1 MIKSTASSTDT
12 MAGPT
17 TTKPCMSHVHT
28 FNHVGGRPDERLGS
42 RGSFTP
48 GVRIMSGGQRLGEQV
63 SPFMDNNDDTHR
75 GKVLFVSKTLKPD
88 LSGEA
93 RTNVVGGRPT
103 ERLGVRGSFTPG
115 SKKRFLGGTPR
126 DMPIGATINPGKVL
140 FVSSTHKPD
149 MSGEARVN
157 AVRPDE
163 RLGSRGSFTPG
174 VRVMSGGPRGR
185 DGAPAK
191 ATCNHDGGAV
201 VLHVSTTL
209 KPDLSGEAGYNAV
222 GGRPTERLG
231 SRGSF
236 TPGGRAWLGG
246 APRDVPLE
254 ASVNPGKV
262 LFVSSVHKPDLSGEA
277 RTNAVRPDERLGTRG
292 SFTPGARRWLG
303 GEPRDV
309 PAEREVKDHGT
320 VLFPPPAPCA
330 AAPSDDYEHYEE
342 ANEEEEEIAAWDER
356 QPLDAV
362 PVNYGAAAAAAA
374 VVMMVDNSNGG
385 RAGMVKQNSGVF
397 LRSCGSDT
405 HLSALT
411 SESPRPAF

>member
-1 MIKSTASSTDT
+1 
-12 MAGPT
+12 MAGPTT
-17 TTKPCMSHVHT
+17 TTKPCMSHVHA

-48 GVRIMSGGQRLGEQV
+48 GVRIMSGGQRAREQV
-63 SPFMDNNDDTHR
+63 PPETFNDDTHR
-75 GKVLFVSKTLKPD
+75 GKVLFVSSTLKPD
-88 LSGEA
+88 LSSEA
-93 RTNVVGGRPT
+93 RTNVIGGRPT

-126 DMPIGATINPGKVL
+126 DMPLGAGTISPGEVL
-140 FVSSTHKPD
+140 FVSSIHKPD

-174 VRVMSGGPRGR
+174 VRVMSGGPRGG
-185 DGAPAK
+185 DAPAK
-191 ATCNHDGGAV
+191 ASSNHGGGAV
-201 VLHVSTTL
+201 VLHVSSTL
-209 KPDLSGEAGYNAV
+209 KPDLSSEGGYNAV

-236 TPGGRAWLGG
+236 APGARAWLGG

-254 ASVNPGKV
+254 AAVNPGKV
-262 LFVSSVHKPDLSGEA
+262 LFVSSVHKPDLGGEA
-277 RTNAVRPDERLGTRG
+277 RTNAVRPDERLGTQG
-292 SFTPGARRWLG
+292 SFTTGARRWLG

-309 PAEREVKDHGT
+309 PAEREVEDHGT
-320 VLFPPPAPCA
+320 VLFPPPPCA
-330 AAPSDDYEHYEE
+330 APCDDYDCYEE
-342 ANEEEEEIAAWDER
+342 TNEAEEFAAQDER

-362 PVNYGAAAAAAA
+362 PLNFGAAAAAA
-374 VVMMVDNSNGG
+374 VMVMVDSSSG
-385 RAGMVKQNSGVF
+385 RAAMVKENSGVF

-411 SESPRPAF
+411 SESPRPGF